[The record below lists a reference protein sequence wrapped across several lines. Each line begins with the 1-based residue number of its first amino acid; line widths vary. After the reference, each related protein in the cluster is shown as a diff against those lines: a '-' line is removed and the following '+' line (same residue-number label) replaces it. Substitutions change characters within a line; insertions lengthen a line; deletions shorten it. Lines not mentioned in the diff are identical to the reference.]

1 MAFRSTLI
9 FAVLG
14 NILKNKSMRLYE
26 EHISNDA
33 EWGTVSSFILL
44 RYLTMSASEDVR
56 QIVLDNYISLQ
67 RLPVKVL
74 YKWLLKEIPQQPS
87 GFIKYIK

>member
-14 NILKNKSMRLYE
+14 NILKNKSMRLYQ
-26 EHISNDA
+26 EHVSNEA
-33 EWGTVSSFILL
+33 EWGTVSSFIIL
-44 RYLTMSASEDVR
+44 RYLSMSSSEDVR
-56 QIVLDNYISLQ
+56 NVVLQNYVSLQ

-74 YKWLLKEIPQQPS
+74 YKWLLKEVPQQPT